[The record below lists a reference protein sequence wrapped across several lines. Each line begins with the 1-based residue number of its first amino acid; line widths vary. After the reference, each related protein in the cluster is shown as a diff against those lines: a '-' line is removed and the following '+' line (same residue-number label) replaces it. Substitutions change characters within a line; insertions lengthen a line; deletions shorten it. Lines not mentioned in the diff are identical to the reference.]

1 MSITE
6 IKPDVFSVGAVDWN
20 IRDFHGYSTQLGT
33 TYNSYLVKDEKIAL
47 FDTVKREFK
56 DDLLFHIGEIIG
68 DPGQIDYLIINHVEM
83 DHSGSLPEIIDLIKP
98 EKIFCTRN
106 GQKALIEHFH
116 REDWPYRIVATGDS
130 ISLGK
135 KTVTFIETPMLHWPD
150 SMFSY
155 IPEDKLLISSD
166 AFGQHLASTE
176 KYADQ
181 VNHCD
186 LMHQAAKYYANILML
201 FSPNIQRLLEKVGEM
216 GIEIDMIAPDHG
228 VIWRG
233 DGCSE
238 IISAYDRWS
247 KYQAR
252 DKALVIYDTMWH
264 SSEKMANA
272 IGSELAK
279 GGLEVKV
286 LNLKVNHRSDIM
298 TDVLDA
304 KALVLGSATLNNNM
318 LPTMADFL
326 TYFKGLRPKNKVVAA
341 FGSYGWS
348 GEAVKHINQALE
360 TINLPLAHPGLRV
373 KNVPREEDFAA
384 CRELAAAVVVAV
396 KELP

>member
-1 MSITE
+1 MTITE
-6 IKPDVFSVGAVDWN
+6 IKENVFSVGAVDWN

-33 TYNSYLVKDEKIAL
+33 TYNSYLIKDEKIAL

-56 DDLLFHIGEIIG
+56 EDLLYHISEAVG
-68 DPGQIDYLIINHVEM
+68 DPSKIDYIIINHVEM

-98 EKIFCTRN
+98 EKVFCSKN
-106 GQKALIEHFH
+106 GHKALVEHFH
-116 REDWPYRIVATGDS
+116 REDWPYQIVATGDT
-130 ISLGK
+130 INLGK
-135 KTVTFIETPMLHWPD
+135 RTVTFIETPMLHWPD

-176 KYADQ
+176 KFADQ
-181 VNHCD
+181 VSKCD
-186 LMHQAAKYYANILML
+186 LMHQAAKYFANILMV
-201 FSPNIQRLLEKVGEM
+201 FSPNIQRLLEKVGQM
-216 GIEIDMIAPDHG
+216 GIAIDMIAPDHG

-233 DGCSE
+233 AACGE
-238 IISAYDRWS
+238 ILAAYDQWS
-247 KYQAR
+247 KYQSR
-252 DKALVIYDTMWH
+252 DKALVIFDTMWH
-264 SSEKMANA
+264 STEKMANA

-279 GGLEVKV
+279 GGLEVKI

-304 KALVLGSATLNNNM
+304 KALVLGSPTLNNNM
-318 LPTMADFL
+318 LPVMADFL

-360 TINLPLAHPGLRV
+360 AINLPLAHPGVRV
-373 KNVPREEDFAA
+373 KNVPTAEDFAA
-384 CRELAAAVVVAV
+384 GRELAKAVVAAV
-396 KELP
+396 KELK

>member
-6 IKPDVFSVGAVDWN
+6 IKKNVFSVGAVDWN
-20 IRDFHGYSTQLGT
+20 IRDFHGYSTEMGT
-33 TYNSYLVKDEKIAL
+33 TYNSYLIKDEKIAL
-47 FDTVKREFK
+47 FDTVKRDFK

-68 DPGQIDYLIINHVEM
+68 DPAKIDYIIVNHVEM
-83 DHSGSLPEIIDLIKP
+83 DHSGALPEIIDRIRP

-116 REDWPYRIVATGDS
+116 REDWPLQVVATGDS
-130 ISLGK
+130 ISLGSR
-135 KTVTFIETPMLHWPD
+135 TVTFIETPMLHWPD

-155 IPEDKLLISSD
+155 IPEEKLLISSD

-176 KYADQ
+176 KYADE
-181 VNHCD
+181 VGDCD
-186 LMHQAAKYYANILML
+186 LMHQAAKYYANILTV
-201 FSPNIQRLLEKVGEM
+201 FSPNIQRLLEKVKEM
-216 GIEIDMIAPDHG
+216 NLPLEMIAPDHG

-233 DGCSE
+233 EDCGK
-238 IISAYDRWS
+238 ILAAYDRWS
-247 KYQAR
+247 RYQSS

-264 SSEKMANA
+264 STEKMANA
-272 IGSELAK
+272 IASELAR
-279 GGLEVKV
+279 GGLEVKM

-304 KALVLGSATLNNNM
+304 KALILGSPTLNNNM
-318 LPTMADFL
+318 LPVMADFI

-348 GEAVKHINQALE
+348 GEAVKHINQAME
-360 TINLPLAHPGLRV
+360 GINLPLAHPGLRV
-373 KNVPREEDFAA
+373 KNVPRDEDFAA
-384 CRELAAAVVVAV
+384 CRELADAVVAAV
-396 KELP
+396 KELK

>member
-6 IKPDVFSVGAVDWN
+6 IKENVFSVGAVDWN

-33 TYNSYLVKDEKIAL
+33 TYNSYLIKDEKIAL

-56 DDLLFHIGEIIG
+56 DDLLYHIGEAVG
-68 DPGQIDYLIINHVEM
+68 DPSKIDYIIINHVEM
-83 DHSGSLPEIIDLIKP
+83 DHSGALPEIIDLIKP
-98 EKIFCTRN
+98 EKIFCSKN
-106 GQKALIEHFH
+106 GHKALVEHFH
-116 REDWPYRIVATGDS
+116 REDWPYQIVATGDT

-135 KTVTFIETPMLHWPD
+135 KSVTFIETPMLHWPD

-166 AFGQHLASTE
+166 AFGQHLASTA

-181 VNHCD
+181 VSHCD
-186 LMHQAAKYYANILML
+186 LLHQAAKYYANILMV

-216 GIEIDMIAPDHG
+216 GIAIDMIAPDHG

-233 DGCSE
+233 DGCGE
-238 IISAYDRWS
+238 ILAAYDLWS
-247 KYQAR
+247 KYQSR
-252 DKALVIYDTMWH
+252 NKALVIYDTMWH
-264 SSEKMANA
+264 STEKMANA

-360 TINLPLAHPGLRV
+360 AINLPLAHPGVRV
-373 KNVPREEDFAA
+373 KNVPTAEDFAA
-384 CRELAAAVVVAV
+384 GRELAAAVVAAV
-396 KELP
+396 KELK